1 MSRLTVDKSPGPRHG
16 TLCALRSRSAPAGV
30 SMVFVVDRLA
40 RRYHAVNSMPSLQAE
55 RQVILISAG
64 IAARRDAMREQA
76 GRLLEDVDWTMLAE
90 TLGSRRL
97 LPILGPRI
105 LELADGR
112 ADDDFAAA
120 VGRAIE
126 AGRLHGAFLQVVA
139 LRIIAMLAEAG
150 IGATA
155 LKGPLLGEAIYG
167 DPGRRL
173 SSDIDLLTSPEQL
186 HTAAEVVRRL
196 GYGAP
201 TDYVQA
207 SGLPL
212 LHFVL
217 LHERGELPP
226 VELHWRVHWYED
238 SFARE
243 RLLPPAPDL
252 SGDWRPAPVDEFA
265 ALLLFYARDGFID
278 LRLASD
284 LGAWWDTYGAELPAG
299 ALDQLLLAYPALARV
314 IPVAVDVAGKVLG
327 LPAAQIIADTR
338 RLGLRER
345 IAVRLAN
352 PNPHAS
358 LSQLYADRGLIDG
371 LLAPPGG
378 FGPFVRR
385 EVLPPREVLEQQAR
399 HGGRPR
405 ARSHLGRAAGILAR
419 YGLTMTRLLRAPET
433 LR

>member
-1 MSRLTVDKSPGPRHG
+1 
-16 TLCALRSRSAPAGV
+16 
-30 SMVFVVDRLA
+30 
-40 RRYHAVNSMPSLQAE
+40 MPSFQAE
-55 RQVILISAG
+55 RQVILLSAG
-64 IAARRDAMREQA
+64 IAARRNAMREQA
-76 GRLLEDVDWTMLAE
+76 GRLMEDVDWTTLAE

-120 VGRAIE
+120 VQRAIE
-126 AGRLHGAFLQVVA
+126 AGRLHGAFLQLVA
-139 LRIIAMLAEAG
+139 LRSIAMLAEAG
-150 IGATA
+150 ISSTA

-167 DPGRRL
+167 DPGRRR
-173 SSDIDLLTSPEQL
+173 SNDIDLLVSPEQL
-186 HTAAEVVRRL
+186 RAAVEVVRGL

-207 SGLPL
+207 NGLPL

-217 LHERGELPP
+217 VHERGELPP
-226 VELHWRVHWYED
+226 VELHWRVHWYER

-243 RLLPPAPDL
+243 RLLPPTADP
-252 SGDWRPAPVDEFA
+252 SGDWRPAPADELA

-284 LGAWWDTYGAELPAG
+284 LSAWWDIHGADLPAG
-299 ALDQLLLAYPALARV
+299 ALDELLQVYPALGRV
-314 IPVAVDVAGKVLG
+314 IPVAVEVAGKIVG
-327 LPAAQIIADTR
+327 LPAPQIITDSH

-345 IAVRLAN
+345 MAARLAN
-352 PNPHAS
+352 PNPHSS
-358 LSQLYADRGLIDG
+358 LSQLYADIGLIDG

-378 FGPFVRR
+378 FGAFVRR
-385 EVLPPREVLEQQAR
+385 QVLPPREVLEQQAR
-399 HGGRPR
+399 QKGRPR
-405 ARSHLGRAAGILAR
+405 PRSHLGRGAGMLGR
-419 YGLTMTRLLRAPET
+419 YGLTMTRLARTPET